1 MARDKTLPPFFCW
14 CCLRCAPW
22 STGGILIYIGN
33 NQSKEDEKDKS
44 HKVTSLASTIFYAG
58 GVIIL
63 YALSNL
69 LQALE
74 DVLDILEESEETE
87 ERV

>member
-1 MARDKTLPPFFCW
+1 MVKRFHLFLLVLSAV
-14 CCLRCAPW
+14 CAMVY
-22 STGGILIYIGN
+22 GGILIYIGN
-33 NQSKEDEKDKS
+33 NQSQEDEEDES

-74 DVLDILEESEETE
+74 DVLDILEESKETE